1 MINRHLYQE
10 TKRNVAMDDMWIRFS
25 TDLIGRLSG
34 PMRFRLVLQPLM
46 AAFFAIR
53 SGLADAAA
61 DKPPYF
67 WVLFWDRAN
76 RRAALK
82 DGWESVGR
90 VFLLAI
96 VLDVLY
102 QLYVLHFVY
111 PIQSITVALILAIVP
126 YLILRGLVTRAAR
139 AMGRG
144 ASTRRHA

>member
-1 MINRHLYQE
+1 
-10 TKRNVAMDDMWIRFS
+10 MDDMWIRFS
-25 TDLIGRLSG
+25 TDLIGRLTG

-53 SGLADAAA
+53 AGLADASAG
-61 DKPPYF
+61 KSPYF
-67 WVLFWDRAN
+67 WVLFWDSAN

-96 VLDVLY
+96 VLDVIY
-102 QLYVLHFVY
+102 QLYVLHYVY
-111 PIQSITVALILAIVP
+111 PLQSITVAFVLAIVP
-126 YLILRGLVTRAAR
+126 YLVLRGLVTRAAR

-144 ASTRRHA
+144 ASTHRHA